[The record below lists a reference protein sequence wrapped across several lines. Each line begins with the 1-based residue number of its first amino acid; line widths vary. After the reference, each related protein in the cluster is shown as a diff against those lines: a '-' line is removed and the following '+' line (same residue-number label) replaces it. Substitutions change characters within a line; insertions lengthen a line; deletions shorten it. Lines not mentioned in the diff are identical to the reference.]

1 MSLPTDLAVIQQYA
15 IDLVTYVF
23 MWLSSPTFYAQC
35 AFVIVAVAL
44 AYIVGR
50 FIVSSLLVRKVADI
64 ADDSVMRGVK
74 QWLYDAD
81 DLIKLLVNVVALAI
95 AIEISLAVVQ
105 QDGLIRFAQGVAMA
119 FFCRALITRYVV
131 NGLLKTFF
139 KWTVLPM
146 VILYVVGW
154 LERTVSYLD
163 SVSLGVGNIEFS
175 LYGIF
180 RAVFF
185 GLILFWLGRASN
197 NAGQQFIRQREDI
210 DIGTKEVFAKLFE
223 VLLIIIVFFI
233 LLQIIGIN
241 LTTLAVFGGAV
252 GVGLGF
258 GLQAIASNFISG
270 IILLLDRS
278 LLVGDYIEL
287 EDGRKGVIRKLSM
300 RCATLETYDGKDI
313 VVPNE
318 KFITSS
324 FTNWTHKDIKQRYS
338 LEFQVAYK
346 TDLHALFPLLRETVA
361 NHPQVI
367 SGEGVPVE
375 EQPDAEISG
384 FGDSGVSILIE
395 YWMEG
400 IDDGKNRVG
409 ADLLLMIWDTLKEHV
424 VEIPYPQRDIRMVE
438 GGVKAGK

>member
-35 AFVIVAVAL
+35 AFVIVAVAS

-223 VLLIIIVFFI
+223 
-233 LLQIIGIN
+233 
-241 LTTLAVFGGAV
+241 
-252 GVGLGF
+252 
-258 GLQAIASNFISG
+258 
-270 IILLLDRS
+270 
-278 LLVGDYIEL
+278 
-287 EDGRKGVIRKLSM
+287 
-300 RCATLETYDGKDI
+300 
-313 VVPNE
+313 
-318 KFITSS
+318 
-324 FTNWTHKDIKQRYS
+324 
-338 LEFQVAYK
+338 
-346 TDLHALFPLLRETVA
+346 
-361 NHPQVI
+361 
-367 SGEGVPVE
+367 
-375 EQPDAEISG
+375 
-384 FGDSGVSILIE
+384 
-395 YWMEG
+395 
-400 IDDGKNRVG
+400 
-409 ADLLLMIWDTLKEHV
+409 
-424 VEIPYPQRDIRMVE
+424 
-438 GGVKAGK
+438 